1 MASFTTAAYVDVQ
14 LGNYPVFAAGHTA
27 KAATAIAQYEVL
39 QYTASADTVEPLTTG
54 VAIGIAMHSVA
65 SDATDRNTQVWLS
78 GEFNHEALVWP
89 AAISTLIKRRKAF
102 AGTSIMI
109 SKAV

>member
-1 MASFTTAAYVDVQ
+1 MASFTTPAYVDVQ
-14 LGNYPVFAAGHTA
+14 IGNYPVHAIACTA

-54 VAIGIAMHSVA
+54 VAIGIAMHAVGA
-65 SDATDRNTQVWLS
+65 ADVDKNTQVWVS

-89 AAISTLIKRRKAF
+89 AALTTLIKRRKAF
-102 AGTSIMI
+102 AGTPVMI

>member
-1 MASFTTAAYVDVQ
+1 MASFTTPAYVDVQ
-14 LGNYPVFAAGHTA
+14 LGNYPVHAIACTA

-54 VAIGIAMHSVA
+54 VAIGIAMHAVA
-65 SDATDRNTQVWLS
+65 ADATDKNTQVWVS

-89 AAISTLIKRRKAF
+89 AALSTLIKRRKAF
-102 AGTSIMI
+102 AGTPIMI